1 MAVLTEEDYLRI
13 YRGTGLSK
21 RELERLLRSAGASR
35 SIAVKVAS
43 KCGRPM
49 PTPIIKQKTLLQRL
63 IDRVIF

>member
-1 MAVLTEEDYLRI
+1 MAALTEEDYLRI

-43 KCGRPM
+43 KCGRTM
-49 PTPIIKQKTLLQRL
+49 PAPIIKQKTFLQRL

>member
-1 MAVLTEEDYLRI
+1 MATLTEEDYLRI
-13 YRGTGLSK
+13 YHGTGLTK
-21 RELERLLRSAGASR
+21 RELEKLLRAAGASR

-49 PTPIIKQKTLLQRL
+49 PTPIIKQKTFLQRL

>member
-1 MAVLTEEDYLRI
+1 MAALSEEDYLRI

-49 PTPIIKQKTLLQRL
+49 PAPIIKQKTFLQRL